1 MCYAGAIIAVFAR
14 VDLKER
20 NFHAHQATNRVSQCV
35 AVPTRR
41 SPASLRR
48 FKQAQ
53 TRASALEVAQ
63 AAWALHER
71 LWHDQGCNPPDI
83 GQFRAELFKECP
95 ELRLMR
101 DHAETG
107 KHVELSRQGVEL
119 ISITGAENP
128 GGVWEISDPFGQRT
142 VPGQCTLEYVTH
154 GKSYKVTDVLERV
167 VRFWVDKLR

>member
-1 MCYAGAIIAVFAR
+1 MRTKPQIGFPNA
-14 VDLKER
+14 
-20 NFHAHQATNRVSQCV
+20 SQYLHD
-35 AVPTRR
+35 AL
-41 SPASLRR
+41 LRAYGR

-53 TRASALEVAQ
+53 TRATALEVAQ

-71 LWHDQGCNPPDI
+71 LWHDQGCNPPKP
-83 GQFRAELFKECP
+83 QFRASLFKECP

-107 KHVELSRQGVEL
+107 KHVELGRQGVEL

-142 VPGQCTLEYVTH
+142 VPGQCTLEYVTD